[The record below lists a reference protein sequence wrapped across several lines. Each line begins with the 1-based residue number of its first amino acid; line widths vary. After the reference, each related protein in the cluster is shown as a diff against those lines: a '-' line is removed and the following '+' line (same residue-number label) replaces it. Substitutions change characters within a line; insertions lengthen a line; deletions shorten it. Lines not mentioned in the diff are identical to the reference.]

1 MGKSREIS
9 NMSQICN
16 LLHICLIK
24 AINTAMTERA
34 GENWF
39 YAFKEYDKN
48 QPKPVLDKEQTS
60 VNRMD
65 LQSCLKFL
73 RFREDYSKIVFEYY
87 GYNFFDKTEDAKKA
101 QMLLNQLLDNLIHN
115 VRNQMYAHASA
126 TMIESGKD
134 DSLRSSVYG
143 PQAGINDMLRL
154 CEFFKA
160 VKDTENV
167 SYYDRMS
174 ELSRPVSGYSIAT
187 AIRVEE
193 ISVSVGTFAEVCNN
207 IGIPVRTADRGE
219 MIFESD
225 NYEGDIARIKLEI
238 GRSQPKKKS
247 KLPLIILVTVL
258 ALLLAGAVFALASL
272 LTKDNERAPEE
283 TTTNNASVETTSAE
297 DSTAMKDTTASD
309 TTAADTTAADTI
321 EEIKEPTGEGSYGSI
336 VFKVAKIS
344 GNRVVLS
351 YENEDRAYSLGWV
364 DSSLFTITTVSGK
377 TVSSNT
383 ALSMKD
389 RKINPY
395 SSGEIEFYFED
406 DIEEEVESIS
416 IIGVY
421 ELFQGGLP
429 DPSANP
435 ATIKIKVSY
444 GN

>member
-1 MGKSREIS
+1 MEKSREIS

-24 AINTAMTERA
+24 AINTAMTDRA

-48 QPKPVLDKEQTS
+48 QSKPVLDREQTS

-87 GYNFFDKTEDAKKA
+87 GYNFFDKTDDAKKA
-101 QMLLNQLLDNLIHN
+101 QLLLNQLLDNLIHN

-160 VKDTENV
+160 VKDNENV

-187 AIRVEE
+187 AIKVEE
-193 ISVSVGTFAEVCNN
+193 LPVSVGAFAEVCNN
-207 IGIPVRTADRGE
+207 IGIAVRTADRGE

-238 GRSQPKKKS
+238 NRSQPKKKS
-247 KLPLIILVTVL
+247 KLPLIIFIAVLV
-258 ALLLAGAVFALASL
+258 LLLAGAVYALASL
-272 LTKDNERAPEE
+272 LIKDNDSIPE
-283 TTTNNASVETTSAE
+283 TTTGDLIETTFAE
-297 DSTAMKDTTASD
+297 DSTAMEDITAFDTTV
-309 TTAADTTAADTI
+309 ADTTADESTEA
-321 EEIKEPTGEGSYGSI
+321 KREPVGEGSYGSI
-336 VFKVAKIS
+336 VFKVKKIS

-364 DSSLFTITTVSGK
+364 DSSIFTVTTVSGE

-406 DIEEEVESIS
+406 DIEEDVESIS

-421 ELFQGGLP
+421 ELFQNGLP
-429 DPSANP
+429 DPGADP

-444 GN
+444 